1 MRAAADSRVRAADRA
16 LPPPPHTLPPPHQL
30 IGAGVGDVVSLEN
43 VLLWGNAQDT
53 LIGRPTVDGVTV
65 TAGVEEQ
72 FRDATIIVHKKKR
85 RKGYQRTNGHRQ
97 QLTKLRV
104 LDIAGGEEAASAADR
119 WEEHDVEEPKGEAPN

>member
-1 MRAAADSRVRAADRA
+1 M
-16 LPPPPHTLPPPHQL
+16 
-30 IGAGVGDVVSLEN
+30 GVGDVVSLEN

-119 WEEHDVEEPKGEAPN
+119 WEEHDVEEPEGEAPN